1 VSGGGK
7 MNEKETK
14 KIGEE
19 IKEEKRGN
27 IHEANRN
34 LSEHYFSKSTIYKNP
49 NQSRKNK

>member
-19 IKEEKRGN
+19 IKEEEK
-27 IHEANRN
+27 E
-34 LSEHYFSKSTIYKNP
+34 IYMK
-49 NQSRKNK
+49 QIGIF